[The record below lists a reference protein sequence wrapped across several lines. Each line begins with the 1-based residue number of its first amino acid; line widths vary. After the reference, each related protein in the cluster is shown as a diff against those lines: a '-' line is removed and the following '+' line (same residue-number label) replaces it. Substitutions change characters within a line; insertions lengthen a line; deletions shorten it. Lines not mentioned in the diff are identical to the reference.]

1 MDLSEVLHRAGHRD
15 HPVLD
20 LAAEQ
25 TRQGEVAEVVGPHV
39 RLEAVSGAS
48 QRQAHHARVVDQGIN
63 GFDGVSECA
72 HTCEIGQIE
81 VGYLD
86 IARHIG
92 GRPIGLLAVAFRT
105 PLLPPV
111 MMIRIS
117 ADRT

>member
-1 MDLSEVLHRAGHRD
+1 
-15 HPVLD
+15 
-20 LAAEQ
+20 
-25 TRQGEVAEVVGPHV
+25 
-39 RLEAVSGAS
+39 
-48 QRQAHHARVVDQGIN
+48 
-63 GFDGVSECA
+63 
-72 HTCEIGQIE
+72 

-92 GRPIGLLAVAFRT
+92 GRPLGLLAVAFRT